1 MFTSLQVMSFGYSRL
16 GIQIL
21 SVGYY
26 FVSSGVLDSEELSSM
41 IEGDKS
47 EKRMLPGIQEEIC
60 RSTDTIS
67 TLESDTLTLESIE
80 ANLFEDVRA
89 SIQKLSKASN
99 VMDENTKVVSGVTEN
114 GITCG
119 KHTSI
124 TCIWHIKKRL
134 FTLSVAML
142 ENIVLGNRGFEV
154 GVWI

>member
-1 MFTSLQVMSFGYSRL
+1 M
-16 GIQIL
+16 
-21 SVGYY
+21 GYY
-26 FVSSGVLDSEELSSM
+26 FLSSGVLDSEELSSM

-89 SIQKLSKASN
+89 SIQKLSKASS
-99 VMDENTKVVSGVTEN
+99 VVDKSTKVGSGVTEN

-119 KHTSI
+119 KRTLI
-124 TCIWHIKKRL
+124 TCIWHISKSDRSFCL
-134 FTLSVAML
+134 VVML
-142 ENIVLGNRGFEV
+142 ENSILDNRGFEV

>member
-1 MFTSLQVMSFGYSRL
+1 MFTSLQVLSFGYSRL

-99 VMDENTKVVSGVTEN
+99 VMDENTKVGSGVTEN

>member
-1 MFTSLQVMSFGYSRL
+1 MLTSLQVMSFGYSRL

-142 ENIVLGNRGFEV
+142 ENIVLGNIGFEV

>member
-1 MFTSLQVMSFGYSRL
+1 M
-16 GIQIL
+16 
-21 SVGYY
+21 
-26 FVSSGVLDSEELSSM
+26 SSGVLDSEELSSM

-47 EKRMLPGIQEEIC
+47 EKQMLPGIQEEIC

-99 VMDENTKVVSGVTEN
+99 VVDESTKVGSGVTEN
-114 GITCG
+114 EIPCG
-119 KHTSI
+119 KHTSR
-124 TCIWHIKKRL
+124 TCIWHISRRDCSL
-134 FTLSVAML
+134 CLVAML
-142 ENIVLGNRGFEV
+142 ENSVLGNRRFEV